1 MYASHMSGDLSP
13 TDPKPRLRWTPEL
26 HERFVDA
33 VNQLGGADK
42 ATPKSVMRVMG
53 VKGLTLY
60 HLKSHLQK
68 FRLGKQLQR
77 DSHEANKDATYGSSH
92 LRGTSSDSKFS
103 PANHQNPQDEYVNVN
118 EALQLQMAAQIRLQE
133 QLEVQKQLQQR
144 IEAQG
149 KYLQSIL
156 EKAKETLADHTSA
169 SPVLKEVHEELTT
182 LASKVINYEAP
193 KPAFESIKLPGLN
206 PPELSHK
213 HGTADSQGDIP
224 HAAHNLQQQQ
234 SRVQSGAVSQKS
246 FLANLSTNQEDNGS
260 ERQTG
265 TEGGSNC
272 SSHDAFT
279 VENGVSGSAFER
291 PPPRNAPSP
300 ADHRDNNTSS
310 GGYSWPSAASCHGNI
325 MTAPPNRLVA
335 PQRVKAEASSLDLN
349 NHGSNGNGNATPF
362 QGNKGG
368 LDLNAFGWEQR

>member
-1 MYASHMSGDLSP
+1 M
-13 TDPKPRLRWTPEL
+13 
-26 HERFVDA
+26 
-33 VNQLGGADK
+33 LGIG
-42 ATPKSVMRVMG
+42 G
-53 VKGLTLY
+53 W
-60 HLKSHLQK
+60 
-68 FRLGKQLQR
+68 
-77 DSHEANKDATYGSSH
+77 E
-92 LRGTSSDSKFS
+92 
-103 PANHQNPQDEYVNVN
+103 
-118 EALQLQMAAQIRLQE
+118 I
-133 QLEVQKQLQQR
+133 
-144 IEAQG
+144 
-149 KYLQSIL
+149 
-156 EKAKETLADHTSA
+156 
-169 SPVLKEVHEELTT
+169 
-182 LASKVINYEAP
+182 
-193 KPAFESIKLPGLN
+193 
-206 PPELSHK
+206 
-213 HGTADSQGDIP
+213 
-224 HAAHNLQQQQ
+224 
-234 SRVQSGAVSQKS
+234 
-246 FLANLSTNQEDNGS
+246 
-260 ERQTG
+260 